1 MLIIISLIKWVLCS
15 VWCGRCVLLWCV
27 CAGVSVGDDDCAAG
41 GRRCAELAFHVHRQ
55 LASRALYSELEKR
68 DRFAWTHSPEVRDYL
83 FRNNDCHCFSSCLFV
98 L

>member
-1 MLIIISLIKWVLCS
+1 MGVVLGV
-15 VWCGRCVLLWCV
+15 VWALCTTVV

-68 DRFAWTHSPEVRDYL
+68 DRFAWTHSPEVIRDYL
-83 FRNNDCHCFSSCLFV
+83 
-98 L
+98 